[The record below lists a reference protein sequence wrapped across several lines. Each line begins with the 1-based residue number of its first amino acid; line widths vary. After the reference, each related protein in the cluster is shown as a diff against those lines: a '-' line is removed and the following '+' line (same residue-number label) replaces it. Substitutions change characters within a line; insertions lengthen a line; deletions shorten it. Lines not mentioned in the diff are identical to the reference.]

1 MSNEILVF
9 KHLLMLTKKAG
20 LVTSRFLLPIGF
32 LRQPCERIESFIKL
46 VLKRFGK
53 MDFCMFEKPFKCT
66 DYVSFLEWS
75 RFQNMRSKLLTPDQS
90 HSIHL

>member
-1 MSNEILVF
+1 
-9 KHLLMLTKKAG
+9 
-20 LVTSRFLLPIGF
+20 
-32 LRQPCERIESFIKL
+32 
-46 VLKRFGK
+46 
-53 MDFCMFEKPFKCT
+53 MDFCMFEKPFKYT